1 MALEKLLTDLI
12 AALEA
17 NTTATEEQ
25 NAKLASMM
33 GAKAADKPAA
43 KQADK
48 PADKP
53 AAKPA
58 EKPAAGKKAAPKA
71 VTADDIAK
79 AAGEYMKAGDDDD
92 RAQAKA
98 NVKRIVEYFESDR
111 LTNIDPEDFPE
122 VLSMLKTFAA
132 GDEPEA
138 LAGGDEE
145 GEDSVI

>member
-43 KQADK
+43 KAADK

-58 EKPAAGKKAAPKA
+58 PGKKTAPKA

-79 AAGEYMKAGDDDD
+79 AAGEYMKAGDEDD
-92 RAQAKA
+92 RATAKA
-98 NVKRIVEYFESDR
+98 NVRRIVEHYGSDR
-111 LTNIDPEDFPE
+111 LTNIEPEHFPE
-122 VLSMLKTFAA
+122 VLSMLKAFAA

-138 LAGGDEE
+138 LAEGDEE